1 MKSSLPQ
8 KILSNI
14 ATVWCVGYA
23 PIASGTFGTLA
34 ALVFFV
40 LFWPSDFTLLM
51 ITAVVII
58 VGTVAA
64 HAAEGFF
71 KEKDSGK
78 IVIDEVAGFFV
89 SILYVPKGFVVIVLA
104 FFLFRAFD
112 IIKPPP
118 VNYMERIK
126 GGLGVMLDDVA
137 AGLYVNVILQIA
149 TRMRFDG

>member
-8 KILSNI
+8 KILSTI
-14 ATVWCVGYA
+14 ATVWFVGYA
-23 PIASGTFGTLA
+23 PVASGTFGTLA

-40 LFWPSDFTLLM
+40 ALWPTDFTLLM
-51 ITAVVII
+51 ITAAVIV

-64 HAAEGFF
+64 DVAEGYFN
-71 KEKDSGK
+71 EKDSHR

-89 SILYVPKGFVVIVLA
+89 SILYVPKGFIVLVLA
-104 FFLFRAFD
+104 FFLFRGFD

-137 AGLYVNVILQIA
+137 AGIYVNIILQIA
-149 TRMRFDG
+149 TRMRFF

>member
-1 MKSSLPQ
+1 M
-8 KILSNI
+8 LSTI
-14 ATVWCVGYA
+14 ATVWFVGYA
-23 PIASGTFGTLA
+23 PVASGTFGTLA
-34 ALVFFV
+34 ALIFFV
-40 LFWPSDFTLLM
+40 ALWPSDFTLFV
-51 ITAVVII
+51 ITVAVVV

-64 HAAEGFF
+64 HAAEGYFN
-71 KEKDSGK
+71 EKDSHR

-89 SILYVPKGFVVIVLA
+89 SILYVPKGFVVLTLA

-137 AGLYVNVILQIA
+137 AGIYVNIILQIA
-149 TRMRFDG
+149 ARMRFF